1 VTIVARFSGF
11 KTFIL
16 FGSHVFIDQV
26 IHGILNDLSPYAQI
40 SRFSAV
46 TPDFWN
52 AQVGDFEVATS
63 GGFWVAIRDWTL
75 ASIVPQNNCRYL
87 CENS

>member
-1 VTIVARFSGF
+1 
-11 KTFIL
+11 
-16 FGSHVFIDQV
+16 
-26 IHGILNDLSPYAQI
+26 LSPYAQI

-63 GGFWVAIRDWTL
+63 GGFWVAIRDIL
-75 ASIVPQNNCRYL
+75 PPFHLFVLNGFL
-87 CENS
+87 

>member
-1 VTIVARFSGF
+1 
-11 KTFIL
+11 
-16 FGSHVFIDQV
+16 
-26 IHGILNDLSPYAQI
+26 LSPYAQI

-63 GGFWVAIRDWTL
+63 GGFWVAIRDWCSFVLLSDTVVDGHG
-75 ASIVPQNNCRYL
+75 I
-87 CENS
+87 